1 MAINFSIPQ
10 SKHVVGVL
18 LVAGVVVL
26 TAALAQAQSVVHPTP
41 NDTVIMMNGQAK
53 SGTISDAQG
62 QMSFVVSG
70 TGTHVLSVDGQRVQL
85 GSPLEKAAIL
95 RVNAALAAFAKNG
108 PSGDPA
114 AQTNPVAGGPAPPS
128 AEAPAKAGGGVEFG
142 TGGHVIVHRE
152 TSTVDLGA
160 KTSTVTFNN
169 TPIPFEIEYKHD
181 GVGGGLLRSASR
193 GGRSFA
199 TEGFGFKMAGREM
212 YDSRNG
218 GAVPGGN
225 DGIVMKAARELLAA
239 IDDAESQATKQGRS
253 YTPVGKRALQ
263 DLVAAHPVTAGF
275 GINDK

>member
-1 MAINFSIPQ
+1 MVINFSMPQ
-10 SKHVVGVL
+10 SKHIVGAL
-18 LVAGVVVL
+18 LAAGVVVL
-26 TAALAQAQSVVHPTP
+26 TTPLVQAQSVVHPTP

-70 TGTHVLSVDGQRVQL
+70 TSTHVLSVDGQRIQL
-85 GSPLEKAAIL
+85 GSPQEKAAVL

-108 PSGDPA
+108 PSGDA
-114 AQTNPVAGGPAPPS
+114 ATETSPVAGGSAPPS
-128 AEAPAKAGGGVEFG
+128 AEAPTKASVVGVEFG

-160 KTSTVTFNN
+160 KTSTVTFND
-169 TPIPFEIEYKHD
+169 TPIPFEIEYRHD
-181 GVGGGLLRSASR
+181 GVAGGLLRSASR

-218 GAVPGGN
+218 GFVPGGN
-225 DGIVMKAARELLAA
+225 GGIVMKAARELLAA
-239 IDDAESQATKQGRS
+239 MDDAEAQATKQGKS
-253 YTPVGKRALQ
+253 YTPAGKKALQ
-263 DLVAAHPVTAGF
+263 DMVAAHVP
-275 GINDK
+275 

>member
-1 MAINFSIPQ
+1 MAINFSMPQ
-10 SKHVVGVL
+10 SKHVVRSL
-18 LVAGVVVL
+18 LAAGVVVL
-26 TAALAQAQSVVHPTP
+26 TIVLAQAQSVVHPTP
-41 NDTVIMMNGQAK
+41 NDTVIMVNGQAK

-70 TGTHVLSVDGQRVQL
+70 TGTHVLSVDGRRVQL
-85 GSPLEKAAIL
+85 GSPQEKAAIV

-114 AQTNPVAGGPAPPS
+114 AQTNSVASGSAVPS
-128 AEAPAKAGGGVEFG
+128 AETPTKAGVGGVEFG

-152 TSTVDLGA
+152 TSTVDLGG
-160 KTSTVTFNN
+160 KTSTVTFND

-181 GVGGGLLRSASR
+181 GLLGGLGRSASR

-225 DGIVMKAARELLAA
+225 GGIVMKAARELLAA
-239 IDDAESQATKQGRS
+239 IDDAEAQAAKNGQS
-253 YTPVGKRALQ
+253 YKPLGKKALQ
-263 DLVAAHPVTAGF
+263 DMVAAHSGTAGF
-275 GINDK
+275 GIK

>member
-1 MAINFSIPQ
+1 MPINFPNPQ
-10 SKHVVGVL
+10 LKHVVGAVL
-18 LVAGVVVL
+18 IAGVVIL
-26 TAALAQAQSVVHPTP
+26 TTALAGAQGVVHPTP
-41 NDTVIMMNGQAK
+41 NDSVIMVNGQPK

-85 GSPLEKAAIL
+85 GSPREKAAIL

-108 PSGDPA
+108 PSAD
-114 AQTNPVAGGPAPPS
+114 QTNSVASGPAVPG
-128 AEAPAKAGGGVEFG
+128 AETPTKASVVGVEFG

-152 TSTVDLGA
+152 TSTVDLGD

-169 TPIPFEIEYKHD
+169 TPIPFEIEYRRD
-181 GVGGGLLRSASR
+181 GVAGGLLRSASR

-218 GAVPGGN
+218 GFVPGGN
-225 DGIVMKAARELLAA
+225 GGIVMKAARELLAA
-239 IDDAESQATKQGRS
+239 IDDAEAQATKDGQS
-253 YTPVGKRALQ
+253 YTPVGKKALQ
-263 DLVAAHPVTAGF
+263 DMVAAHVP
-275 GINDK
+275 

>member
-1 MAINFSIPQ
+1 MAINFSMLR
-10 SKHVVGVL
+10 SKDVVGAL
-18 LVAGVVVL
+18 PAAGVAVL
-26 TAALAQAQSVVHPTP
+26 TIALAQAQSVVYPSP
-41 NDTVIMMNGQAK
+41 NDTVIMVNGHAK
-53 SGTISDAQG
+53 SGTISDPQG

-70 TGTHVLSVDGQRVQL
+70 TGTHVLSVDGRRVPL
-85 GSPLEKAAIL
+85 GSPQEKAAIV

-114 AQTNPVAGGPAPPS
+114 AQTNSVASGPAVPS
-128 AEAPAKAGGGVEFG
+128 AETPAKASVEFG
-142 TGGHVIVHRE
+142 TGGHVTVHRA
-152 TSTVDLGA
+152 TATVDLGG

-169 TPIPFEIEYKHD
+169 TPIPFEIEYRRD
-181 GVGGGLLRSASR
+181 GVAGGLMRSASR
-193 GGRSFA
+193 SGRSFA

-239 IDDAESQATKQGRS
+239 MDDAEAQAAKNGQS
-253 YTPVGKRALQ
+253 YAPAGKKALQ
-263 DLVAAHPVTAGF
+263 DMVAAHSGTAGF

>member
-1 MAINFSIPQ
+1 MPINFPKPQ
-10 SKHVVGVL
+10 LKHVVGAV
-18 LVAGVVVL
+18 LVAGVVIV
-26 TAALAQAQSVVHPTP
+26 TTALARAQSVVHPTP

-70 TGTHVLSVDGQRVQL
+70 TGTHVLSVDGQRIQL
-85 GSPLEKAAIL
+85 GSPQEKAAIV

-128 AEAPAKAGGGVEFG
+128 AETPTKPAVVGVEFG

-160 KTSTVTFNN
+160 KTSTVTFND
-169 TPIPFEIEYKHD
+169 TPIPFEIEYRHD
-181 GVGGGLLRSASR
+181 GVAGGLLRSASR

-218 GAVPGGN
+218 GFVPGGN
-225 DGIVMKAARELLAA
+225 GGIVMKAARELLAA
-239 IDDAESQATKQGRS
+239 MDDAETQATKQGKS
-253 YTPVGKRALQ
+253 YTPAGKKALQ
-263 DLVAAHPVTAGF
+263 DMVAAHVP
-275 GINDK
+275 